1 MSFTHNSSESTAL
14 LSSPSSCSR
23 RSRLA
28 SSCSRG
34 VWAVAAI
41 ATLAT
46 LAVIAMAWAMLATND
61 LGKGGGGDKGDR
73 RLNSTAVGRFIHIT
87 DLHVD
92 PNYKAGATAYS
103 QCHRVPK
110 TSDHSEDSTLTGRF
124 GRPNAKCDS
133 PLALINATSAYLRAE
148 WSQKVDF
155 VAWTGDSG
163 RHDGDAE
170 FPRTLDEIIEQNSI
184 AAQSLRHAFGSRTPI
199 VPNVGNNDVSPH
211 NELPGPG
218 HKRAR
223 STFRQLAHAWGGL
236 VPDDQLATFHYGG
249 YFARDLKDYP
259 QGGGLTALSVNTMY
273 WYRANAKVGGCKAKD
288 SPGLAQLAWIRW
300 QIRRARER
308 GRDLIILGHV
318 APNQDNYRPS
328 CYHGYMRTVAQIVP
342 PPGPHAPPLIHAQL
356 FGHSNVD
363 AWAFVGPDADWASPT
378 NNNTASDSRL
388 WWERQ
393 VDEEEGRFGELIHGV
408 WSEEQSI
415 QSETT
420 VPDERDWAIMEDDNS
435 PPVRPAVP
443 GDFVETLLREYERVI
458 MQTPR
463 HPRLGVTTISP
474 SVIPKLLP
482 AFRVFHYLQHTDSAW
497 RRLAPGTLLD
507 YDVYT
512 ADLYSHN
519 KKSPAVDRFYQRLY
533 RFSEVYGI
541 NDLSVDSYVRWARR
555 LLTSKSMRK
564 RFRALTFLDM

>member
-14 LSSPSSCSR
+14 LSSPSCSR

-61 LGKGGGGDKGDR
+61 LGKGGGDKGDR

-133 PLALINATSAYLRAE
+133 PLSLINATSAYLREE
-148 WSQKVDF
+148 WAQKVDF

-184 AAQSLRHAFGSRTPI
+184 AAQSLRHAFGSHIPI

-342 PPGPHAPPLIHAQL
+342 PPGPHSPPLIHAQL

-363 AWAFVGPDADWASPT
+363 AWAFVGPDADWASPA

-420 VPDERDWAIMEDDNS
+420 VPDERDWALMEDDNS

-497 RRLAPGTLLD
+497 RHLAPGTLLD